1 MAKIVLTDAKMD
13 MLQNV
18 WPEINALGNVN
29 VTESDD
35 EKTLIQKVSDA
46 ELLIICYAQI
56 TSRIIEAGK
65 NLKAI
70 LKWGVGVD
78 SIDIKAATG
87 RRIPVCHCPNYGSGT
102 IAEMKPTAVIINTA

>member
-13 MLQNV
+13 MLRNV
-18 WPEINALGNVN
+18 WPEINALGKVY
-29 VTESDD
+29 VAESDD

-46 ELLIICYAQI
+46 DLLIICYAQI

-70 LKWGVGVD
+70 LEWGVGVD

-87 RRIPVCHCPNYGSGT
+87 HRIPVCHCPNYT
-102 IAEMKPTAVIINTA
+102 LD